1 MKVICS
7 RSLFVDAINTVQK
20 AVGSH
25 STISILEG
33 ILFEASEQVK
43 LTGYD
48 AETGIEHT
56 MPAEVMVPGQIVIN
70 ARLLGDVVRKLPED
84 TVTIEVDDRQ
94 MVTIESG
101 SSVFQLRGI
110 SALDYPKIPVVEEA
124 KLLKVP
130 QNKLI
135 EMIRQTA
142 FAASTDD
149 SRPILNGVNVILE
162 NGRLTLV
169 AVDGFRLAVRHEMV
183 DALDEVVS
191 FIVPA
196 KAMIEVARVLPNAEG
211 AVSIYYSHNHILFES
226 EETRLVSR
234 LIRGEFMN
242 YKGLIPQSA
251 ESSLTTNTSNLLA
264 ACERATLIIEAEN
277 KRFPVTF
284 TTLSDEKLQVSARTA
299 IGTTEED
306 IEVALTGKRFD
317 IDFNPKYFIDIL
329 KVIPDE
335 TVKVDFS
342 GSIGPCVIRP
352 LEGDRFNYM
361 ILPLRR

>member
-20 AVGSH
+20 AVGTH
-25 STISILEG
+25 TTLSILEG
-33 ILFEASEQVK
+33 ILFEASDSVK

-48 AETGIEHT
+48 SETGIEHT
-56 MPAEVMVPGQIVIN
+56 MPAEVLVPGQVVIA

-84 TVTIEVDDRQ
+84 TVKIEVNDNL
-94 MVTIESG
+94 MITIESG
-101 SSVFQLRGI
+101 SSVFHLRGL
-110 SALDYPKIPVVEEA
+110 SALDYPKIPIVEEA
-124 KLLKVP
+124 RLLKVP

-149 SRPILNGVNVILE
+149 SRPILNGVNVVLE
-162 NGRLTLV
+162 NGVLTLV
-169 AVDGFRLAVRHEMV
+169 AVDGFRLAVRHE
-183 DALDEVVS
+183 EVEAKEESVS

-196 KAMIEVARVLPNAEG
+196 KAMNEVARVLPNVEG
-211 AVSIYYSHNHILFES
+211 DISIYYSHNHILFDS

-242 YKGLIPQSA
+242 YKGLIPSSA
-251 ESSLTTNTSNLLA
+251 ESSLVINTSHLLA
-264 ACERATLIIEAEN
+264 ACERASLIIESES

-284 TTLSDEKLQVSARTA
+284 VSTSDSELQVSARTDV
-299 IGTTEED
+299 GTTEED
-306 IEVALTGKRFD
+306 IEVKLTGKRFD

-329 KVIPDE
+329 KVVPDE
-335 TVKVDFS
+335 EIKIEFS
-342 GSIGPCVIRP
+342 GSVGPSVIKP
-352 LEGDRFNYM
+352 LEGDRYAYM